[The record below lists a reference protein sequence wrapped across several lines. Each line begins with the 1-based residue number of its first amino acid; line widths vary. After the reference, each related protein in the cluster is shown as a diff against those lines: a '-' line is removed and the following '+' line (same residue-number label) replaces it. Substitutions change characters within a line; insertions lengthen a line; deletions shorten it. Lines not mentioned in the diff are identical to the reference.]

1 MTTETKAA
9 RAVLPLPLRVE
20 DITRDWLA
28 AALASWTPGVGLDAA
43 EVVEV
48 IHGTCSKVRIRLEP
62 DAAGR
67 AAGIPEW
74 VVMKAGFEPHS
85 RAMHF
90 MHGMEVHAYA
100 DVAPASPLRMPRCF
114 FAAYSAGQEQ
124 GIVIMDDLKAR
135 GVTFLHPQRPQ
146 TPDAVAKRLSAL
158 AKHHAM
164 TWGSSE
170 IEPGGRFD
178 FAGDYIAGFAS
189 FDALLTPGVWQS
201 YVDSARGA
209 AASVRFHSLDWM
221 EGVLVKLGRHSR
233 SVPRALIHGD
243 THLGNLY
250 IDTDGEPGFFD
261 SLPHVGPAM
270 IEIAYHITCALDPS
284 DRREHDRALVEHYR
298 CELIASG
305 VDAPPIDEL
314 MHQFGLYLATGYLIF
329 LLNASAF
336 QPEAINT
343 AYTARLSSAMLD
355 HDTLGLIAALD
366 PG

>member
-1 MTTETKAA
+1 MTTETMA
-9 RAVLPLPLRVE
+9 RETVLPLPLRVK
-20 DITRDWLA
+20 DVTRDWLQ
-28 AALASWTPGVGLDAA
+28 AALMSRAPGIVLEAA

-48 IHGTCSKVRIRLEP
+48 IHGTCTKVRIRLEP

-67 AAGIPEW
+67 AAGLPQW
-74 VVMKAGFEPHS
+74 VILKAGFEPHS
-85 RAMHF
+85 RAMHY
-90 MHGMEVHAYA
+90 MHAMEVHAYA
-100 DVAPASPLRMPRCF
+100 DVAPRSPLRMPRCF
-114 FAAYSAGQEQ
+114 FAAYSAAQEQ
-124 GIVIMDDLKAR
+124 GVVIMDDLRAR

-146 TPDAVAKRLSAL
+146 TPEAVAKRLSVL

-164 TWGSSE
+164 TWGGPD
-170 IEPGGRFD
+170 IEPGGRFA

-189 FDALLTPGVWQS
+189 FEPLLTPEVWQS

-221 EGVLVKLGRHSR
+221 TGVLEKLGRHSQ

-261 SLPHVGPAM
+261 SLPHVAPAM
-270 IEIAYHITCALDPS
+270 AEIAYHISCALDPA
-284 DRREHDRALVEHYR
+284 DRRAHDRALVEHYR
-298 CELIASG
+298 RELVANG
-305 VDAPPIDEL
+305 VNAPPIDEL

-336 QPEAINT
+336 QPEAVNT
-343 AYTARLSSAMLD
+343 AYTARFSSAMLD
-355 HDTLGLIAALD
+355 HDTIGLIAALD
-366 PG
+366 